1 MAGALAPRRPWRDRR
16 IVLGVAGGIAAYKS
30 VQLARDLTRLGARVD
45 VVLTTGGSRFVTAL
59 SFEALTG
66 RKVLTELFSAD
77 GAAMHI
83 RLGAQ
88 AHAVC
93 VAPATADLIAR
104 TAAGRADDLLATT
117 LLATRAPVVICPAMN
132 DRMYAHPRTTRNLA
146 YLRDELGYAVAGP
159 ATGPLA
165 FGEGEGPG
173 RMLEPPDIVEHVGRA
188 LEPDAALLAGRRI
201 LITTGPTWE
210 PVDAVRF
217 VGNRASGRMGHALAR
232 AAWRRGAR
240 VTLVSGPTHLA
251 RPPGVRRTRVA
262 TAREML
268 DAVAGA
274 IPRAD
279 VVIFAAAVADYRPA
293 HPRSDKIKRGRE
305 GESMSVALTANP
317 DVALDTIPLRKPGAR
332 VVGFALETNDLLNRA
347 RAKMERKAF
356 DLIVANHARGPGDGP
371 FGERNAV
378 TLLAT
383 DGSAEALGVMTKDEI
398 AEAVLDRLA
407 RVPATGYSR
416 AKS

>member
-1 MAGALAPRRPWRDRR
+1 MAGALAPRRPWRERR
-16 IVLGVAGGIAAYKS
+16 VVLGVAGGIAAYKS

-45 VVLTTGGSRFVTAL
+45 VVLTEGARRFVTPL

-66 RKVLTELFSAD
+66 RRIPAELFSTE

-83 RLGAQ
+83 RLGAE
-88 AHAVC
+88 ADAVC

-104 TAAGRADDLLATT
+104 SAAGRADDLLTTT

-132 DRMYAHPRTTRNLA
+132 DRMYAHPQTTRNLEH
-146 YLRDELGYAVAGP
+146 LRDRPGYSVAGP

-173 RMLEPPDIVEHVGRA
+173 RMLESAEIVEHVGRA
-188 LEPDAALLAGRRI
+188 LESDEFLVGKRV

-210 PVDAVRF
+210 PIDPVRF
-217 VGNRASGRMGHALAR
+217 VGNRSSGRMGHALAR

-240 VTLVSGPTHLA
+240 VTLVSGPTHL
-251 RPPGVRRTRVA
+251 PCPTGVTRTGVA
-262 TAREML
+262 TARDML
-268 DAVAGA
+268 DAVSEV

-293 HPRSDKIKRGRE
+293 AARARKIKRADQGGSLLLE
-305 GESMSVALTANP
+305 LVANP
-317 DVALDTIPLRKPGAR
+317 DVALDTLPLRKPEAR
-332 VVGFALETNDLLNRA
+332 VVGFALETDDLLARA
-347 RAKMERKAF
+347 RSKMARKAF
-356 DLIVANHARGPGDGP
+356 DLMVANHAHGPGGGP
-371 FGERNAV
+371 WGESNVV
-378 TLLAT
+378 TLLT
-383 DGSAEALGVMTKDEI
+383 LDGAAEELPLMSKDEI

-407 RVPATGYSR
+407 GAAADSPGDS
-416 AKS
+416 S

>member
-1 MAGALAPRRPWRDRR
+1 MSRALAPRRPWRDRR

-30 VQLARDLTRLGARVD
+30 VQLARDLTRLGAQVD
-45 VVLTTGGSRFVTAL
+45 VVLTGGATRFVTPL

-83 RLGAQ
+83 RLGVEAD
-88 AHAVC
+88 AVC

-104 TAAGRADDLLATT
+104 AAAGRADDLLTTT

-132 DRMYAHPRTTRNLA
+132 DRMYAHPQTTRNLA
-146 YLRDELGYAVAGP
+146 YLQDELGYAVAGP

-188 LEPDAALLAGRRI
+188 LETDAFLAGRQV
-201 LITTGPTWE
+201 LITTGPTRE
-210 PVDAVRF
+210 PVDPVRF
-217 VGNRASGRMGHALAR
+217 VGNRSSGRMGHALAR

-251 RPPGVRRTRVA
+251 RPPGVQRTSVA

-268 DAVAGA
+268 DAVAEA

-293 HPRSDKIKRGRE
+293 RARSGKIKRARE
-305 GESMSVALTANP
+305 GASLSVELTANP
-317 DVALDTIPLRKPGAR
+317 DVALDTKPLRKPGAR
-332 VVGFALETNDLLNRA
+332 VVGFALETDDLLARA
-347 RAKMERKAF
+347 RSKMERKAF

-378 TLLAT
+378 TLLAP
-383 DGSAEALGVMTKDEI
+383 DGSAEALPLMPKDEI
-398 AEAVLDRLA
+398 AEAVLDRLDGAPA
-407 RVPATGYSR
+407 RRFSQAS
-416 AKS
+416 S